1 MNGADWQHLTEWY
14 GEWLEADGSR
24 RAHLREQL
32 ARERPALVAEADA
45 LARSS
50 ESLPGFLETPAF
62 VLAAQD
68 IADHTLT
75 LSPGDR
81 LGPYRIV
88 GLLGHG
94 GMGDVYRAI
103 DVRLDRQVAL
113 KLMTQP
119 DAPDGRVDRFLQEAR
134 VTAALDHPNIVK
146 VFDVGVF
153 EGHPYFVA
161 ELVEGETLRARL
173 AAGALD
179 ARVACRLASQ
189 VARGLVAAH
198 AVGLVHRDLK
208 PENIVITRAGD
219 AKILDFGIAK
229 LADDP
234 LTRDGVAT
242 LSGVLMGTAGY
253 LAPEQIVGAAF
264 DGRADL
270 FALGSMLFE
279 MVTGERAFARAHVVD
294 TLHAILHDPPPE
306 GLRSKVPLRMAAVV
320 ERLLEKDPSLR
331 FQSAAD
337 LAWALDAIDS
347 AADEAVPRVAPAAA
361 ADKQDPAPVPLPARS
376 VYAWAAVSTLIVVGL
391 LGGSIWWLRPAAVPI
406 PVAGPAAQFTWTLPD
421 GLSLESAPVVSPD
434 HARLVFVGAAASG
447 RRLFIRELASLDA
460 VAIPGT
466 EGARQPFWSP
476 DGQSIGFFASGKL
489 MKVAVSGGAPIPLA
503 DAPDPRGGAW
513 NAAGIILFQP
523 LFRDSA
529 LYRVSS
535 AGGAA
540 EPVTQL
546 DETGSD
552 VTHKWPVFLPD
563 GDHFLFQ
570 VISLDDSRRGVY
582 LGRLGDPAHRAVL
595 LFRSETGPE
604 YVPLA
609 DGRTGLILSALGDH
623 IEVRR
628 FDHVSFTLQ
637 GDARRLQLAAA
648 SDTPRGG
655 PMLSASGNV
664 LAYSSSEVPWGAH
677 PAAMDLDGGNPRMW
691 PDAELGGWLRLSPDG
706 GRLLRSI
713 VDPLRGNPDIWVE
726 DLSRGTTV
734 RVTRS
739 RDLDVSPV
747 WSTDGRRVAF
757 RTGTAG
763 KSQLALAAADGTG
776 SQSRLP
782 CPTDVCEPTD
792 WSPDGRLLVI
802 NAGDDVWTV
811 STDGTAA
818 SAPLLAERFV
828 ERDAR
833 FSPDGRWLAY
843 VSDESGRPEVSVRSL
858 SGPPIR
864 VVASSGGGDQPVW
877 GRNGER
883 AVLRGKRRHP
893 AQRFDEGIG
902 DLQPRRRHPESVER
916 AAAWDAPLGNGLR
929 RLTSGHPSRVHAARH
944 SQAAGAR
951 DRDRS
956 ELDGLRS
963 KVRLSYLNASP
974 PSSQRPPRLS
984 S

>member
-1 MNGADWQHLTEWY
+1 MNGADWHHLTEWY

-75 LSPGDR
+75 LSPDDR

-113 KLMTQP
+113 KLMTHP

-179 ARVACRLASQ
+179 PRVACRLASQ

-208 PENIVITRAGD
+208 PENIVITRSGD

-279 MVTGERAFARAHVVD
+279 MLTGERAFARAHVVD

-306 GLRSKVPLRMAAVV
+306 GLRSKVPPRLAAVV

-337 LAWALDAIDS
+337 LAWALDSIDS
-347 AADEAVPRVAPAAA
+347 SADEAVPRVA
-361 ADKQDPAPVPLPARS
+361 S
-376 VYAWAAVSTLIVVGL
+376 TAAVHKQERARGGAGAVRVCVGGRL
-391 LGGSIWWLRPAAVPI
+391 DAARRQSRWWIDLVASSRCCPDTRRRARGTVHVDAA
-406 PVAGPAAQFTWTLPD
+406 GRS
-421 GLSLESAPVVSPD
+421 SLESAPVVSPD

-447 RRLFIRELASLDA
+447 RRLFVRELSSLDA

-476 DGQSIGFFASGKL
+476 DGQSIGFFAGGKL
-489 MKVAVSGGAPIPLA
+489 MKVALSGGAPIPLA

-552 VTHKWPVFLPD
+552 VSRNGQFFSRTATTF
-563 GDHFLFQ
+563 FQ

-595 LFRSETGPE
+595 LFRSETGPNTC
-604 YVPLA
+604 PW
-609 DGRTGLILSALGDH
+609 RTGEPDSSCLRWVTTSRCVGSTTFPSPCKVMRAGCSSQRRATRRGAGRCSA
-623 IEVRR
+623 
-628 FDHVSFTLQ
+628 
-637 GDARRLQLAAA
+637 RLATCWL
-648 SDTPRGG
+648 
-655 PMLSASGNV
+655 
-664 LAYSSSEVPWGAH
+664 YSSSEVPWGAH
-677 PAAMDLDGGNPRMW
+677 PAAMDLDGGNMRMW

-706 GRLLRSI
+706 GRLLRAI
-713 VDPLRGNPDIWVE
+713 VDPQRGNPDIWVE
-726 DLSRGTTV
+726 DLARGTTV

-739 RDLDVSPV
+739 RDFDVSPV

-757 RTGTAG
+757 RTGTVG

-792 WSPDGRLLVI
+792 WSPDGRLLVV

-811 STDGTAA
+811 SADGSVA

-843 VSDESGRPEVSVRSL
+843 VSDESGRAEVSVRSL

-877 GRNGER
+877 GRNGSELYYLGTGGILHSVSMR
-883 AVLRGKRRHP
+883 EAGTSNLAV
-893 AQRFDEGIG
+893 GIPKA
-902 DLQPRRRHPESVER
+902 LNVP
-916 AAAWDAPLGNGLR
+916 PLGTRHWGTVYDVSHQGTP
-929 RLTSGHPSRVHAARH
+929 RLFLPLASRKPPAREI
-944 SQAAGAR
+944 GIVLNWM
-951 DRDRS
+951 
-956 ELDGLRS
+956 ELDR
-963 KVRLSYLNASP
+963 K
-974 PSSQRPPRLS
+974 
-984 S
+984 